1 MDPFNQLHKKYRE
14 DIYKYL
20 YYLSGDSFIAEDL
33 TQETF
38 LGAFKSIRY
47 FKGESKV
54 STWVFQIAKYTFYDY
69 LRDKKKDNSLV
80 EDIKETVDGS
90 SEHSPEVLYGR
101 KEDTTQLLEALKK
114 LKQPQ
119 QHIVILRIY
128 NELSYKM
135 IGEIFNQSENWAR
148 VNFYRAKN
156 KLGLMIERGE
166 NE

>member
-20 YYLSGDSFIAEDL
+20 YYLSGDSFVAEDL

-38 LGAFKSIRY
+38 LGAFKSIHR

-54 STWVFQIAKYTFYDY
+54 STWLFQIAKYTFYDY
-69 LRDKKKDNSLV
+69 LRKMKKENKIV
-80 EDIKETVDGS
+80 EDMKEVLDDS
-90 SEHSPEVLYGR
+90 KEHSPEALYGE
-101 KEDTTQLLEALKK
+101 KEDATQLVEALKQ

-119 QHIVILRIY
+119 QHIVILRLY
-128 NELSYKM
+128 NELSYKE
-135 IGEIFNQSENWAR
+135 IGKIFDQSENWAR

-156 KLGLMIERGE
+156 KLGSKIERGE
-166 NE
+166 RG